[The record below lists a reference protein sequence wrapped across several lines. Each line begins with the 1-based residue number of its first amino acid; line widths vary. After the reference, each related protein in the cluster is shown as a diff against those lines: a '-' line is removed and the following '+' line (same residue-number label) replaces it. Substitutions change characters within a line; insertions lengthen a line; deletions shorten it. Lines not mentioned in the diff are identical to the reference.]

1 MLSPPRAA
9 YLLRSVIFWSFS
21 PFYFPRMSSP
31 SNDVDNTSES
41 ATHGTAQGSCTTS
54 SPRRNSVLTAE
65 RATYSGSIDSSAS
78 TNLHDTTRVSYRET
92 PDSSGFGDV
101 DTTLPREE
109 IRVAN
114 GALRAANTAASPV
127 SIPQTA
133 NSGDSQAQISQ
144 ETHSG
149 PPVGQVQTSTLD
161 GEMVDSER
169 TLPLTTNHSATNSQ
183 EFPEWKANG
192 RPRCQKCLKSHF
204 GAVCNMTKWEVNLK
218 RSRGICAL
226 SEKNGQ
232 AGKQAQCSS
241 KSCGKATQPA
251 ASTTASTHRNTQ

>member
-1 MLSPPRAA
+1 
-9 YLLRSVIFWSFS
+9 
-21 PFYFPRMSSP
+21 MSSP

-41 ATHGTAQGSCTTS
+41 ATHGTAQGSCTSS

-92 PDSSGFGDV
+92 PDSSRFGDV

-133 NSGDSQAQISQ
+133 NSRDSQAQISQ

-169 TLPLTTNHSATNSQ
+169 TLPLATNSSSTNSQ
-183 EFPEWKANG
+183 DFLEWKARG
-192 RPRCQKCLKSHF
+192 RPRCPRCLKSHF
-204 GAVCNMTKWEVNLK
+204 GAVCNMT
-218 RSRGICAL
+218 
-226 SEKNGQ
+226 
-232 AGKQAQCSS
+232 
-241 KSCGKATQPA
+241 
-251 ASTTASTHRNTQ
+251 